1 MNLSHILQS
10 CHTLHNPVEGDALE
24 NREHEQ
30 RTEEHVF
37 WCTNRESW
45 VTNKGLTSL
54 SSRMFHGLSPLEFH
68 GVMGEGLEPRFASI
82 EPHSY
87 VLLIYLRELLYVVRS
102 SWSAAMGRGSRLA
115 ALELCWVK
123 VTLKQI

>member
-1 MNLSHILQS
+1 M
-10 CHTLHNPVEGDALE
+10 EE
-24 NREHEQ
+24 REHEQ
-30 RTEEHVF
+30 QTKEHDV
-37 WCTNRESW
+37 
-45 VTNKGLTSL
+45 LTVIRVPRSTIRASTVL
-54 SSRMFHGLSPLEFH
+54 SSTMFHGLSPLEFH
-68 GVMGEGLEPRFASI
+68 GVMGEGLEPCFASI

-123 VTLKQI
+123 VALKQI